1 MQRFLQARLHLDSL
15 FTKTDLRKFKAALN
29 SLPEGLDETYDEVMS
44 RTLAQHPDY
53 IALARK
59 VIYWVFYAV
68 RPLTLKEIQHALAVE
83 PDDTFLDE
91 DSIVDEELLISV
103 CTGIITVQHE
113 SDVVG
118 LVHYTAQQYL
128 ERKAVEYFPEAQDE
142 ILRTCLTYL
151 SFKEFDKGPCRK
163 VKKLEA
169 RLKSWPLLRYA
180 AQHWAEHAS
189 FKKSA
194 FQNSNL
200 LQGLA
205 NKFSSGRAD
214 DPLTHQNPNISGS
227 QAAAIVPRGQV
238 VNQTDLKGDESLLS
252 VILGQPDS
260 QVDILSSNTSDRG
273 VSNLELITR
282 FLNQGAK
289 VASSME
295 VAALKNVFRFSLHT
309 RTFTSNISPLCV
321 CAFFNLESIA
331 QLLLYKGAST
341 LIKDDCGTTPLHF
354 TALYGNEAMT
364 QTLLEHGAEIA
375 ARDLWDSTPLHQAAL
390 RGHEAVLR
398 ALLIKGADVVAEDVR
413 GYTPLHEAVL
423 QGHCMVTNT
432 LLEYGADLTA
442 QSRAKETPL
451 HVAAGNSFNAVT
463 RLLLEKGADVN
474 IKDDRGRTPL
484 HVFIMGGTSLM
495 ALFLKNAADLTI
507 KDDGGMTVLH
517 FAAQY
522 GRKSLTRL
530 LLESGAETE
539 STDNHERT
547 PLHLAAR
554 IEHKA
559 LVEILIKG
567 GASLG
572 ARDDQGMTA
581 LHYAAESENESIMQ
595 LLLDYGANIKSR
607 DRDGRSVMDI
617 TFHMCN
623 RSATQLLLRNGAD
636 TFGHSK
642 DWGSKLQAAAQKGDE
657 NMVQLLLEFGAN
669 IHASGGLISQGRNAL
684 HLACGA
690 GSSGCVEVLLK
701 YGSDPHILDGQKR
714 TCLHHAASS
723 DSAKALTRLLKEGLD
738 PMVGDIDGWTSIDW
752 AAKAGRLTNIKILS
766 EAVAGPIDT
775 WKPKSIA
782 IYHGQMSIA
791 DYLETLS
798 QRSMEN
804 VVEGPPNEAFP
815 TETPRRIN
823 EIEYLP
829 SGSVGRPVPNG
840 GPNIQDFPSG
850 NLESEF
856 VSGRAELTDIGK
868 CQLQAMPAPQHLRV
882 WCDGCDLPI
891 CGSRYKCSVCANF
904 DYCFKCVASSHDNH
918 SSHHFMAVEGPN
930 VIYHKPKSDARS
942 QNAADY
948 VL

>member
-1 MQRFLQARLHLDSL
+1 MHLDSL
-15 FTKTDLRKFKAALN
+15 ITKTDLRKFKAALN
-29 SLPEGLDETYDEVMS
+29 SLPEGLDETYDEVMR
-44 RTLAQHPDY
+44 RTQAQHPDY
-53 IALARK
+53 VALARK

-103 CTGIITVQHE
+103 CTGIITVQYE
-113 SDVVG
+113 SDIVG

-128 ERKAVEYFPEAQDE
+128 ERKAAEYFPEAQDA

-163 VKKLEA
+163 VRKLEA

-189 FKKSA
+189 FKKLGFHS
-194 FQNSNL
+194 SNL

-205 NKFSSGRAD
+205 KKSSSGQAD
-214 DPLTHQNPNISGS
+214 APLTHLNLNISGS
-227 QAAAIVPRGQV
+227 QAAAIVPRDQV
-238 VNQTDLKGDESLLS
+238 INRAAPKRDESLLS
-252 VILGQPDS
+252 AILEQPDS
-260 QVDILSSNTSDRG
+260 QVDKLSSKTSNRG

-295 VAALKNVFRFSLHT
+295 VAALNNTFRYSLRN
-309 RTFTSNISPLCV
+309 RTFPSNLSPLYA

-331 QLLLYKGAST
+331 RLLLYKGAST

-354 TALYGNEAMT
+354 TALHGNEAMI
-364 QTLLEHGAEIA
+364 QILLEHGAETA
-375 ARDLWDSTPLHQAAL
+375 ARDVLESTPLHQAAL
-390 RGHEAVLR
+390 RGHEAVVR
-398 ALLIKGADVVAEDVR
+398 ALLVQGADVVAKDIH
-413 GYTPLHEAVL
+413 GYTPLHKAVSL
-423 QGHCMVTNT
+423 GHCMVTNT
-432 LLEYGADLTA
+432 LLEYGADLNA

-474 IKDDRGRTPL
+474 VKDDHGRTPL

-495 ALFLKNAADLTI
+495 GLFLKNAADLTI

-530 LLESGAETE
+530 LLESGAETD

-547 PLHLAAR
+547 PLHLATR

-572 ARDDQGMTA
+572 GRDDQGMTA
-581 LHYAAESENESIMQ
+581 LHYAAESENENIMQ
-595 LLLDYGANIKSR
+595 LLLDYGADIKCR
-607 DRDGRSVMDI
+607 DRHGRSVMDI
-617 TFHMCN
+617 TSHMCN
-623 RSATQLLLRNGAD
+623 RSATQLLLRHGAD

-657 NMVQLLLEFGAN
+657 KMVQLLLEFGAD

-690 GSSGCVEVLLK
+690 GSSACMEVLLK
-701 YGSDPHILDGQKR
+701 YGSDPYILDGQKR

-752 AAKAGRLTNIKILS
+752 AAKAGRLTNIKILC
-766 EAVAGPIDT
+766 EAVAGTIDN
-775 WKPKSIA
+775 WKPKNIA
-782 IYHGQMSIA
+782 IYHGQMSTA
-791 DYLETLS
+791 GYLETLS
-798 QRSMEN
+798 QGSIED
-804 VVEGPPNEAFP
+804 VVEGPPNETFP
-815 TETPRRIN
+815 TATPRRIK
-823 EIEYLP
+823 EIEYLLTR
-829 SGSVGRPVPNG
+829 SVGRPVPNG

-850 NLESEF
+850 NLEPAL
-856 VSGRAELTDIGK
+856 VSGRAELIDIGK
-868 CQLQAMPAPQHLRV
+868 RQLQAMPAPQHLGV

-891 CGSRYKCSVCANF
+891 CGSRHKCSACTDF
-904 DYCFKCVASSHDNH
+904 DYCFKCFKSSHDNH
-918 SSHHFMAVEGPN
+918 PSHHFILMAVEG
-930 VIYHKPKSDARS
+930 A
-942 QNAADY
+942 
-948 VL
+948 